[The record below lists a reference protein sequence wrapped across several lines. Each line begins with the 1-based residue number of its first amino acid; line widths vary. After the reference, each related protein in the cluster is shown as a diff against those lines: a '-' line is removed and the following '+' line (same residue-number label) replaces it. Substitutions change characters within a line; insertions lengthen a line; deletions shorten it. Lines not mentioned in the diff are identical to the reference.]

1 MKITIDPHSGCC
13 FGVVS
18 AIKTVE
24 TELEKQKTLY
34 CLGEIVHNEMEINRL
49 IKKGLIIIEHEEY
62 FKLKNV
68 RVLIRAHGEPP
79 STYEYAQ
86 KNNIELIDATCPI
99 VLKLQQK
106 IKSGYNEMKLINGQ
120 IVIYGKKG
128 HAEVVGLAG
137 QTNNEAII
145 ISKEEDLNQ
154 INYQKPVRLYAQTTQ
169 NKESYQK
176 LKQIIEDK
184 LDKQNS
190 QPDFKAYQTI
200 CGQVSNRTSQLV
212 DFAKKHDVIIFVSGK
227 NSSNGLYLFNLC
239 KSSNERSYFISTPE
253 ELNIEMCAN
262 AESIGI
268 CGATSTPLWL
278 MELVAKKLRQY

>member
-18 AIKTVE
+18 AIKTAE
-24 TELEKQKTLY
+24 TELEKQETLY
-34 CLGEIVHNEMEINRL
+34 CLGEIVHNEMEVNRL

-62 FKLKNV
+62 FKLRDV

-99 VLKLQQK
+99 VLKLQQR
-106 IKSGYNEMKLINGQ
+106 IKSGYGEVKPLNGQ

-169 NKESYQK
+169 NKENYQK
-176 LKQIIEDK
+176 LKHIIKTK
-184 LDKQNS
+184 LDEQNS
-190 QPDFKAYQTI
+190 QADFKAYQTI
-200 CGQVSNRTSQLV
+200 CGQVANRTSQLIE
-212 DFAKKHDVIIFVSGK
+212 FAKKHDVIIFVSGK
-227 NSSNGLYLFNLC
+227 KSSNGLYLFNLC
-239 KSSNERSYFISTPE
+239 KSNNERSHLISAPE
-253 ELNIEMCAN
+253 ELSIEMYVN

-278 MELVAKKLRQY
+278 MELVAENLKQH